1 MTPKTL
7 DQIDMHGNVQFTIVP
22 PKYFREIARNSKL
35 ARNESI
41 AIPRLPRRACSSRIG
56 DTLAAKTRLTTLY
69 GLAESI
75 MYPSELTDPE
85 DWEYISFNSLS
96 PYEMRHVRQ
105 DLCGVVIVR
114 WENGDALQEISKSTP
129 TERNGESR
137 ISVQGTQ
144 RRITCGSTA
153 DGPKTAS
160 SLHQAKPSCERAW
173 KA

>member
-1 MTPKTL
+1 
-7 DQIDMHGNVQFTIVP
+7 
-22 PKYFREIARNSKL
+22 
-35 ARNESI
+35 
-41 AIPRLPRRACSSRIG
+41 
-56 DTLAAKTRLTTLY
+56 
-69 GLAESI
+69 

-96 PYEMRHVRQ
+96 PYEMRPVCQ
-105 DLCGVVIVR
+105 DLCEVVIVR

-137 ISVQGTQ
+137 ISFQGTQ
-144 RRITCGSTA
+144 TRITCGSTA

-173 KA
+173 QA